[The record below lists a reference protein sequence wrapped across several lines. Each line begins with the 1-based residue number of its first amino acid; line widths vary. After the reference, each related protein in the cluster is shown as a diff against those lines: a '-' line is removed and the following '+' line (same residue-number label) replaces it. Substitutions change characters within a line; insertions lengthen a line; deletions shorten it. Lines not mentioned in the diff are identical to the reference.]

1 MITEAI
7 RVLEMPVG
15 TVAVFH
21 DNAMTA
27 LVDGEDKPLKFTNEE
42 ERKAAAEKQR
52 AEFEAE
58 VAEAKARAEQAKAA
72 AQAAEEAKKD

>member
-1 MITEAI
+1 
-7 RVLEMPVG
+7 MPVG

-27 LVDGEDKPLKFTNEE
+27 LVDGEDKPLKFTTEE
-42 ERKAAAEKQR
+42 ERKVAAEKSR

-58 VAEAKARAEQAKAA
+58 VAAAKARAEQAKADTQVA
-72 AQAAEEAKKD
+72 DETKKD